1 MEEFLTI
8 NQYKKRY
15 HIGDIKVKEMI
26 ATGELK
32 TKGKKIVVQKDFVP
46 LADYITVIA
55 ERELY
60 KTQLEAIKKIIGG

>member
-1 MEEFLTI
+1 MDELLTI

-15 HIGDIKVKEMI
+15 HVGDIKVKEMI

-46 LADYITVIA
+46 IA
-55 ERELY
+55 EYIKVIEEKEYY
-60 KTQLEAIKKIIGG
+60 KNQLENIRKIIGG